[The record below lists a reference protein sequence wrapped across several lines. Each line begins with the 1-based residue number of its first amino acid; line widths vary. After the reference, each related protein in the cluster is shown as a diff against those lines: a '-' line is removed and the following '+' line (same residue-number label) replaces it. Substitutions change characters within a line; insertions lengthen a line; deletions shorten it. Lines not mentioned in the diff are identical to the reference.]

1 MADFGK
7 LIKTV
12 KDVSALFN
20 GGIVKGMIDEDV
32 ELIEIEP
39 LHTTINGE
47 SIIVLIEPV
56 DLTIDNSVRI
66 GMTGGGNYYGRAD
79 NIPSYSGTDRSVT
92 ISFKMVKS
100 YILNGAEAVSSNTM
114 TANLL
119 QQLIYPAYMPTAKQS
134 TSVLKTPPYFRILY
148 GDLLGDFKGGQR
160 KGLPGYINNLR
171 MSMRNRGDIGENL
184 TYGVNDTVLPVSYDV
199 SIDFNVLHDH
209 TVGWYDGKFAGDGRT
224 NWPNNT
230 GIVIDQTA
238 DGPGFS
244 GGNVVGD
251 VLGAAAA
258 VGVAGLVGKALQSA
272 GGSTS
277 LSVKKSSN
285 AVKKGLL

>member
-7 LIKTV
+7 IIQTV

-20 GGIVKGMIDEDV
+20 GGTVKGMIDEDV
-32 ELIEIEP
+32 ELLEIEP

-56 DLTIDNSVRI
+56 DLSIDHRVSI
-66 GMTGGGNYYGRAD
+66 GMSPGGNYYGRAD
-79 NIPSYSGTDRSVT
+79 GIPSYSGTKRTLS
-92 ISFKMVKS
+92 IRFKMVKS

-119 QQLIYPAYMPTAKQS
+119 QQLIYPAYMTTAKQS

-148 GDLLGDFKGGQR
+148 GDLVGDFKGGQR
-160 KGLPGYINNLR
+160 KGLPGFISGLQIFQSGRNL
-171 MSMRNRGDIGENL
+171 GENL
-184 TYGVNDTVLPVSYDV
+184 TYGVNDTVLPITYEV
-199 SIDFNVLHDH
+199 SIDFSVLHDH

-230 GIVIDQTA
+230 GIVIDQSA
-238 DGPGFS
+238 DGPGFT
-244 GGNVVGD
+244 GGNIIGE

-258 VGVAGLVGKALQSA
+258 IGVAGLVGKSLQS
-272 GGSTS
+272 GKGS
-277 LSVKKSSN
+277 LSIKKNSN
-285 AVKKGLL
+285 PTKKGLL